1 MIKIFNEEITDVNK
15 LNDFQMNDLNKSGI
29 KYNDET
35 DEYSAEGTLDTIVIV
50 DPDVES
56 DDYLEIVQSVEELA
70 DEESK
75 QDNRVVITCPI
86 CGETFACEKSYIK
99 GEIASSVEDEIKEVE
114 DELDALSDEEIEEV
128 PLEDEGIDET
138 EENSEDLEVIEDE
151 TEPEEEEEV

>member
-1 MIKIFNEEITDVNK
+1 MIKVFNEEITDVNK
-15 LNDFQMNDLNKSGI
+15 LSKFQLDNIGDTGI
-29 KYNDET
+29 TYNDET

-50 DPDVES
+50 DPDLES
-56 DDYLEIVQSVEELA
+56 DDYLDIVQNVEELA

-114 DELDALSDEEIEEV
+114 DELDNLPEDEEEIIDIDAEET
-128 PLEDEGIDET
+128 DET
-138 EENSEDLEVIEDE
+138 EEVPEEDIEVIEDE
-151 TEPEEEEEV
+151 EETEEV

>member
-1 MIKIFNEEITDVNK
+1 MVKIVNEEITDVNK
-15 LNDFQMNDLNKSGI
+15 LSKVQMDNLDKSGI

-50 DPDVES
+50 DPDLES
-56 DDYLEIVQSVEELA
+56 DDYLEIVQDVEELA
-70 DEESK
+70 DEEAE

-114 DELDALSDEEIEEV
+114 DELDSLSNEEEL
-128 PLEDEGIDET
+128 PLEDSEESADET
-138 EENSEDLEVIEDE
+138 EENPEDFEVIEDE
-151 TEPEEEEEV
+151 ETEEEEV